1 MVQPPPKPKPRVKKV
16 KLRETVASAPS
27 FDFNLGSEIETVQR
41 NDGADGSYGQG
52 SFIRIELESRQSNK
66 DAKDFIE
73 MKEAEVVSQGTQGS
87 VRVSHVSNKGFKTE
101 EQPN

>member
-1 MVQPPPKPKPRVKKV
+1 
-16 KLRETVASAPS
+16 
-27 FDFNLGSEIETVQR
+27 
-41 NDGADGSYGQG
+41 
-52 SFIRIELESRQSNK
+52 
-66 DAKDFIE
+66 